1 MQPEFLLYP
10 QLHPSIGGKSNPWGQ
25 VGVSRVRHLPWA
37 QKSRE
42 HPNPQSYRS
51 IIFDTK
57 FLKIKIN
64 AKKSMRNNTSK
75 FYKNRLFWF
84 VCFTTLGYFTTGT
97 IVSNQAAVPRL
108 VRRSRSPYGFMR
120 VDEGM

>member
-10 QLHPSIGGKSNPWGQ
+10 QLHPSIGGKSDPRGQ

-64 AKKSMRNNTSK
+64 AKKSMRNNTSE

-84 VCFTTLGYFTTGT
+84 VCLFYNTGLFHNRNNGFQLGC
-97 IVSNQAAVPRL
+97 SSQAGAVVMFPL
-108 VRRSRSPYGFMR
+108 WVY
-120 VDEGM
+120 EGG